1 MRIIAALLVVVN
13 TGFSVTRLL
22 VDRSSATA
30 LIVLIFLFA
39 ISAETHGQQPFVH
52 GNDIRFS
59 IRTDR
64 RAYNIGDQVVIHY
77 VIKNVSNGAL
87 YVPATQWE
95 IKCGNPPH
103 LWSRLED
110 SSGKHYEP
118 GYASSCGSPNPVEQ
132 MSVSERMRK
141 DALLLKPGQEV
152 TGSFSFDSKVF
163 SDNLK
168 SGTYRLEAV
177 LYGWNLLF
185 DNSQLSELAGMGA
198 PFLIGE
204 STASLPVALRGG
216 GR

>member
-1 MRIIAALLVVVN
+1 VH
-13 TGFSVTRLL
+13 G
-22 VDRSSATA
+22 SSAA
-30 LIVLIFLFA
+30 VLITLICFTEP
-39 ISAETHGQQPFVH
+39 SETFGQQPFVH

-64 RAYNIGDQVVIHY
+64 RTYNIGDQIAIHY
-77 VIKNVSNGAL
+77 TIKNISNGAL

-95 IKCGNPPH
+95 MKCGNPPH

-118 GYASSCGSPNPVEQ
+118 GYAGSCLGPNPVDR

-141 DALLLKPGQEV
+141 DALLLKPGQAV

-163 SDNLK
+163 ADSLK
-168 SGTYRLEAV
+168 PGVYRLEAV
-177 LYGWNLLF
+177 LYGWNLSF
-185 DNSQLSELAGMGA
+185 DDRQLSELAGMGA

-204 STASLPVALRGG
+204 STASMPVELRGG
-216 GR
+216 GG

>member
-1 MRIIAALLVVVN
+1 VHRSSVAALIAVV
-13 TGFSVTRLL
+13 
-22 VDRSSATA
+22 
-30 LIVLIFLFA
+30 FLHA
-39 ISAETHGQQPFVH
+39 IPAETQGQQPFVH

-59 IRTDR
+59 IRTDG
-64 RAYNIGDQVVIHY
+64 RAYYIGDRVVIHY
-77 VIKNVSNGAL
+77 AIKNVSNGAV

-110 SSGKHYEP
+110 STGKHYEP
-118 GYASSCGSPNPVEQ
+118 GYGGSCLGPDPVDR
-132 MSVSERMRK
+132 MTVSERMRK
-141 DALLLKPGQEV
+141 DALLLKPGQAV
-152 TGSFSFDSKVF
+152 TGSFIFDSKVF
-163 SDNLK
+163 SDSLTP
-168 SGTYRLEAV
+168 GAYRLEAV

-204 STASLPVALRGG
+204 ITASLPVELREA

>member
-1 MRIIAALLVVVN
+1 VA
-13 TGFSVTRLL
+13 RLL
-22 VDRSSATA
+22 GHRLTA
-30 LIVLIFLFA
+30 AASIALIFLFA
-39 ISAETHGQQPFVH
+39 ASVRADGQQPFVH

-59 IRTDR
+59 ISIGR
-64 RAYNIGDQVVIHY
+64 RAYRIGDQIVIDY
-77 VIKNVSNGAL
+77 TIKNVSNAPL

-103 LWSRLED
+103 FWSRLED

-118 GYASSCGSPNPVEQ
+118 GYASSCLGPNPIDR

-141 DALLLKPGQEV
+141 DAQRLEPGQKV

-163 SDNLK
+163 TNSLK
-168 SGTYRLEAV
+168 PGKYRLEAV
-177 LYGWNLLF
+177 LYGWNLRF
-185 DNSQLSELAGMGA
+185 DDSQLSELSGMGA

-204 STASLPVALRGG
+204 SDASTAVELRPG

>member
-1 MRIIAALLVVVN
+1 M
-13 TGFSVTRLL
+13 TRLL
-22 VDRSSATA
+22 VHRSSAAA
-30 LIVLIFLFA
+30 LIALIFLFA
-39 ISAETHGQQPFVH
+39 VPAETHGQQPFVH

-77 VIKNVSNGAL
+77 TIKNVSNGAL

-95 IKCGNPPH
+95 IKCGHPPH

-110 SSGKHYEP
+110 SSGKHYDP
-118 GYASSCGSPNPVEQ
+118 GYGGSCPGPDPVDR

-141 DALLLKPGQEV
+141 DALLLKPGQAV
-152 TGSFSFDSKVF
+152 TGSFSFDSKIF
-163 SDNLK
+163 ADNLK
-168 SGTYRLEAV
+168 PGVYRLEAV

-204 STASLPVALRGG
+204 STASSRVELRGG

>member
-1 MRIIAALLVVVN
+1 VH
-13 TGFSVTRLL
+13 
-22 VDRSSATA
+22 RSSAAA
-30 LIVLIFLFA
+30 LIALAFLFVVP
-39 ISAETHGQQPFVH
+39 AETHGQQPFIH

-77 VIKNVSNGAL
+77 TIKNVSNGAL

-95 IKCGNPPH
+95 IKCGSAPH

-110 SSGKHYEP
+110 GSGKHYEP
-118 GYASSCGSPNPVEQ
+118 GYGGSCLHPNAVDR

-163 SDNLK
+163 SDSLK
-168 SGTYRLEAV
+168 PGAYRLEAV

-204 STASLPVALRGG
+204 STASSRVELRGG